1 MATSGPVITGC
12 LAYKC
17 LNEQLKQSYKSYR
30 KLCQDEELDKC
41 AKNNVP
47 RQHKMYVPHDIRDD
61 EMKPAEHTSDYLRGG
76 VISTM
81 ATFEAFVSELVNEA
95 TDLVKDKYE
104 SNPGGVLETIN
115 SRMSK
120 ICRDKELKKLA
131 PRNVLYHS
139 WATYKCKSTC
149 SCADC
154 IKTNNGV
161 YSKYLL
167 TDDEIQQGKT
177 IIDVML
183 AQGDLKFNHKI
194 RCGTD
199 PSKTSSIVVSD
210 SVGAP
215 KQKKCFICIML
226 RFCYGIRCVM
236 AHGNSDQTCKKEG
249 GALYKFPECCRTCEC
264 NTGCPTCKCFKD
276 TARLVELY
284 NKYIENCDK
293 KKDEAHMKE
302 ADRRVRRIPK
312 RKDFEDFQTQHA
324 DFLTAQEWNQC
335 FTIINEHFPNPYVD
349 PLPPSYAY
357 FHMLR
362 VYYWMDKDK
371 RAMYVTYGLFERIT
385 TFIHTLS
392 FRMYLAVAELLIDN
406 YGLPDGVWGVKM
418 GNIGTLITDF
428 EAELKAQAV

>member
-1 MATSGPVITGC
+1 MATAIVKTGC
-12 LAYKC
+12 SAYDC
-17 LNEQLKQSYKSYR
+17 LNEQLEQSYKSYR
-30 KLCQDEELDKC
+30 KLRQGEELDKC
-41 AKNNVP
+41 VKNNVP
-47 RQHKMYVPHDIRDD
+47 QHKMYVSHDILD
-61 EMKPAEHTSDYLRGG
+61 EMMPAEHTSDYLRGG

-81 ATFEAFVSELVNEA
+81 ATFEAFVSELVKEA
-95 TDLVKDKYE
+95 TKLVKDKYE
-104 SNPGGVLETIN
+104 RNPGILETIN

-120 ICRDKELKKLA
+120 KCRDDKPKELA

-167 TDDEIQQGKT
+167 TDKQIQQGKT

-183 AQGDLKFNHKI
+183 AKGDLKFNHKI
-194 RCGTD
+194 RCGGTD

-210 SVGAP
+210 SVDAP
-215 KQKKCFICIML
+215 KQNKCFICIML

-236 AHGNSDQTCKKEG
+236 AHGNSDQTCKNDG
-249 GALYKFPECCRTCEC
+249 GALYKFPEFCKTCEC
-264 NTGCPTCKCFKD
+264 DKDKCPTCKCFKE
-276 TARLVELY
+276 TGRLVELY
-284 NKYIENCDK
+284 SKYFGKLTDKADIED
-293 KKDEAHMKE
+293 

-312 RKDFEDFQTQHA
+312 KIDFQHLKTQHEH
-324 DFLTAQEWNQC
+324 FLTDQEWYQC
-335 FTIINEHFPNPYVD
+335 LEIIKDHFTDPEVD
-349 PLPPSYAY
+349 PLPASYAY

-392 FRMYLAVAELLIDN
+392 FRMYIAVAQLLIDN

-428 EAELKAQAV
+428 EAELKTQAV